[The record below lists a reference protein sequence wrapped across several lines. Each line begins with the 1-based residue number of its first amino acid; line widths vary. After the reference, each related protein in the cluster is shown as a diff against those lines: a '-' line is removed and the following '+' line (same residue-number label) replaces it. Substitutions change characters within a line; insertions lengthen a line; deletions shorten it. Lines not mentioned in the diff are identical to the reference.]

1 VRVPLIPGFN
11 ASAGSLRAI
20 GRFVADLPG
29 QVRQVDILPYH
40 TLGRAK
46 YAALAKPYPWDG
58 HQHLSDEEVEALAGE
73 LRAMGLVVTV
83 GG

>member
-1 VRVPLIPGFN
+1 
-11 ASAGSLRAI
+11 
-20 GRFVADLPG
+20 
-29 QVRQVDILPYH
+29 VDILPYH

-58 HQHLSDEEVEALAGE
+58 YARLTDEEIEGLAGE
-73 LRAMGLVVTV
+73 LRGMGLVVTV